1 MRSSGALGSDD
12 RYGAHGITVPRVL
25 LLDGSWS
32 RIRQSSKH
40 GVYPR
45 TLTLGEAYSSL
56 LERLN
61 EALGGNV

>member
-1 MRSSGALGSDD
+1 
-12 RYGAHGITVPRVL
+12 VPRVL